1 MAASIRTKS
10 RYATAAMQS
19 FRAAAAKMMNA
30 RLLFCAA
37 AGLAIA
43 ACSGSLEESDCPRI
57 GLLPKAERITVFKDT
72 GGQDIT
78 DVIGT
83 GRIEGLSGT
92 CETDED
98 GQIYV
103 TLEMG
108 LSAAL
113 GPTAD
118 LGSLVLPYFVAVTD
132 GDEQVLTKKPAQFT
146 VRFDEDERAV
156 RSKVEIDT
164 FPMPGVG
171 GFVKDE
177 YVVVVGFQLTPNQL
191 NYNRRSGN

>member
-1 MAASIRTKS
+1 MKN
-10 RYATAAMQS
+10 
-19 FRAAAAKMMNA
+19 AK
-30 RLLFCAA
+30 LLFCAA
-37 AGLAIA
+37 AGLAA
-43 ACSGSLEESDCPRI
+43 AGCSGSLEESDCPKI
-57 GLLPKAERITVFKDT
+57 GLLPKAERITIFDDS

-78 DVIGT
+78 DVVGT
-83 GRIEGLSGT
+83 GRIEGLAGT

-98 GQIYV
+98 GQIFV

-118 LGSLVLPYFVAVTD
+118 QQALVLPYFVAVTD
-132 GDEQVLTKKPAQFT
+132 GDEQVLTKDPAQFT
-146 VRFDEDERAV
+146 VRFDEDERSV

-171 GFVKDE
+171 GFVREE